1 MMRKQRT
8 PPAIGAE
15 IAETAPL
22 ATDGSEISALEAEAA
37 ERRRSRR
44 LDAYGTFVAI
54 EAPSVSEDFCW
65 SSKLIDINGDGMA
78 LTLPPELT
86 PGVELFL
93 TFGLDKE
100 AHLNRVPAVVR
111 RQEEGT
117 GAVRF
122 EAWPEVDRLKL
133 LRYLLGD

>member
-1 MMRKQRT
+1 MRSKNI
-8 PPAIGAE
+8 PSVDGAE
-15 IAETAPL
+15 DAEGDPFA
-22 ATDGSEISALEAEAA
+22 ADGSGMSPLEAKAV

-44 LDAYGTFVAI
+44 RDAYGTFVAI

-78 LTLPPELT
+78 LTLPPELG
-86 PGVELFL
+86 PEVEIFL

-100 AHLNRVPAVVR
+100 THLNRVPAVVK
-111 RQEEGT
+111 RQQEGT

-122 EAWPEVDRLKL
+122 ESWPEGDRLNL